1 MCPGLVWT
9 TDLTKDGLFLAYL
22 KTFSVQFRLN
32 VAEKMRRWKYVMI
45 FLLGN
50 TLLCIV
56 VTTILN
62 IVDWKRVT
70 V

>member
-1 MCPGLVWT
+1 MCDVP
-9 TDLTKDGLFLAYL
+9 
-22 KTFSVQFRLN
+22 FSLEL
-32 VAEKMRRWKYVMI
+32 AEKMRRWKFVMI

-62 IVDWKRVT
+62 IVDSKRVT
-70 V
+70 VFAVLDSSFYLCFINYS